1 MRLIN
6 RQEYLEK
13 LINVIGTPDIKII
26 SGVRRSGKSK
36 LLECFKEYILNNLTD
51 INIIHNNFNI
61 TKFEDLKE
69 YYALESYFE
78 DAYAYSK
85 ENFVMIDE
93 V

>member
-36 LLECFKEYILNNLTD
+36 LFDRYKYN
-51 INIIHNNFNI
+51 
-61 TKFEDLKE
+61 
-69 YYALESYFE
+69 SYQF
-78 DAYAYSK
+78 
-85 ENFVMIDE
+85 
-93 V
+93 